1 MNSVESK
8 GQFNLQRV
16 IDALRVFVG
25 SNYFPFVTAVI
36 TLFCYYMAL
45 DLVLIW
51 YIALVGAFIFIF
63 MRDTTPLIT
72 VFLFMNI
79 MISMGNSPTHA
90 AGNDNDYYFQTPV
103 LAQIGVA
110 VGLFAVGGI
119 YRAVVDIKNGNFKVS
134 PTFFGLCVF
143 AVCLVLNGVLSD
155 GYSPMNAVYGFI
167 LAFLFLGLFVAC
179 FGSVTINGH
188 TYKRIAWAFFA
199 LSVCVVIELIV
210 AYCTYDKLWTST
222 GGIDRNQLYFGW
234 GIYNTIGMLFTVSMP
249 SAAYLARRYRRGGHF
264 FTVYL
269 VVLLVCAFLSMSRQ
283 AMLCGSLVFLI
294 CAAWILIKCP
304 ERWLNAAIF
313 VGSALVAVIVL
324 AVKHE
329 WFGGVASMLFENFFY
344 GSGRST
350 LYENAIQTFMANP
363 VFGDGFYRDL
373 AEDPGAV
380 GVPLVPDMY
389 HNTILELMAV
399 GGLVA
404 TIPYVIH
411 RVHTVISFI
420 KNPNENRFYVALTL
434 FALLILSLLDN
445 HIFYILPTLFYT
457 FLTAVLIKSETG
469 NESVLV
475 DFKR

>member
-1 MNSVESK
+1 
-8 GQFNLQRV
+8 
-16 IDALRVFVG
+16 
-25 SNYFPFVTAVI
+25 
-36 TLFCYYMAL
+36 
-45 DLVLIW
+45 
-51 YIALVGAFIFIF
+51 
-63 MRDTTPLIT
+63 
-72 VFLFMNI
+72 
-79 MISMGNSPTHA
+79 
-90 AGNDNDYYFQTPV
+90 
-103 LAQIGVA
+103 
-110 VGLFAVGGI
+110 
-119 YRAVVDIKNGNFKVS
+119 
-134 PTFFGLCVF
+134 
-143 AVCLVLNGVLSD
+143 
-155 GYSPMNAVYGFI
+155 
-167 LAFLFLGLFVAC
+167 
-179 FGSVTINGH
+179 
-188 TYKRIAWAFFA
+188 
-199 LSVCVVIELIV
+199 
-210 AYCTYDKLWTST
+210 
-222 GGIDRNQLYFGW
+222 
-234 GIYNTIGMLFTVSMP
+234 
-249 SAAYLARRYRRGGHF
+249 
-264 FTVYL
+264 
-269 VVLLVCAFLSMSRQ
+269 
-283 AMLCGSLVFLI
+283 MLCGSLVFLI

-313 VGSALVAVIVL
+313 VGSALIAVIVL
-324 AVKHE
+324 AVKRE